1 MGKKGTGPRK
11 GMGPQRSCVCCRK
24 TQDKREFLRIVTDPG
39 GEWVVDWRHR
49 LPGRGAYLCPEPSC
63 VAGAVERGG
72 LRHALSSKKP
82 AAGDDLMNQV
92 RDGFGAR
99 VLRMV
104 GMATRSE
111 GVARGRDAARDVLFK
126 RRAFMAIM
134 ACDASG
140 RTKRCFRSIC
150 TRQGIHFIELFD
162 KKELGRAT
170 SRNEL
175 AVLAILS
182 REIARKI
189 ELDSRMYLRFSAG
202 GGIHG

>member
-1 MGKKGTGPRK
+1 
-11 GMGPQRSCVCCRK
+11 
-24 TQDKREFLRIVTDPG
+24 
-39 GEWVVDWRHR
+39 VVDWRHR
-49 LPGRGAYLCPEPSC
+49 LPGRGAYLCPEPTC
-63 VAGAVERGG
+63 VAGAVKRGG

-82 AAGDDLMNQV
+82 AAGDDLGAGDDLMNQV
-92 RDGFGAR
+92 RDGFGSR

-104 GMATRSE
+104 GMATRSD
-111 GVARGRDAARDVLFK
+111 GVARGRDAARDVLSK

-134 ACDASG
+134 ACDASV
-140 RTKRCFRSIC
+140 RTKRYFRSIC

-175 AVLAILS
+175 AVLAIMS
-182 REIARKI
+182 REIAKKI
-189 ELDSRMYLRFSAG
+189 ELDSRMYLRFAAG